1 MRYIDRLFWIL
12 NGKMDNIIEQLNNYT
27 GDILVAIIGAIALI
41 GSVIIGSK
49 TIGKRLSE
57 DQIKSKLQ
65 KVEENNRSMGYQI
78 TEILLKIKT
87 VDGPLHYKNVEKFY
101 LENIIPLYK
110 NSMDS
115 SMEVCTGCYIVE
127 RLTNFLLK
135 FRIPYRYPKHK
146 GLRKVSLVDNN
157 YFAYIANMLNLIL
170 FYTKGSITVPNKL
183 LIKKRIV
190 DHIQNKL
197 GGPKNN
203 YSQNNILTT
212 ISGINYDTRFHLY
225 SNFFDFVARQG
236 NDTAR
241 AFVNIVDEKII
252 FITSKYIMAHKIY
265 APLYF
270 KIISTVD
277 DYPYLYLSGI
287 KFMHS
292 LGNTKNSTIQLI
304 YISTLNWFY
313 FEEMIN
319 KKLLETENVEYFYE
333 KLDREFIKKANV
345 IGISTVAH
353 TIRVDIQRKY
363 SDEIFKKNKG
373 KIVRKYKKLHD
384 IK

>member
-1 MRYIDRLFWIL
+1 MRYIDRLFWII
-12 NGKMDNIIEQLNNYT
+12 NEKMDTIIEQLNDYT
-27 GDILVAIIGAIALI
+27 GDILVAIIGAAALI

-49 TIGKRLSE
+49 TISKRLSE

-65 KVEENNRSMGYQI
+65 KSEEVNRDIGYRI
-78 TEILLKIKT
+78 TEILLKIKV

-101 LENIIPLYK
+101 LENIMPLYK
-110 NSMDS
+110 NSIDS
-115 SMEVCTGCYIVE
+115 AMEVCTGCYIIE

-135 FRIPYRYPKHK
+135 FRIPHRYPRYKE
-146 GLRKVSLVDNN
+146 LRKISLVDNN
-157 YFAYIANMLNLIL
+157 YFKYITNMLNLIL
-170 FYTKGSITVPNKL
+170 FYTRGSITVPNKL

-190 DHIQNKL
+190 DRIQNKL

-203 YSQNNILTT
+203 YSQNNVLTN

-225 SNFFDFVARQG
+225 SNFYDFVARQG
-236 NDTAR
+236 DDTVR
-241 AFVNIVDEKII
+241 AFVNIVDDKII
-252 FITSKYIMAHKIY
+252 FITSKYLMEHEIY

-270 KIISTVD
+270 RIISTVD

-287 KFMHS
+287 KFLHS
-292 LGNTKNSTIQLI
+292 LGNTNISTIQLI

-313 FEEMIN
+313 FEKMIN
-319 KKLLETENVEYFYE
+319 KNLLETGRIEYFYE
-333 KLDREFIKKANV
+333 KLDRKFIRKANV

-353 TIRVDIQRKY
+353 TIRIDIQRKY
-363 SDEIFKKNKG
+363 SDEIFKKNKS